1 MYLLDTDYIS
11 LIQRGSGDGRI
22 IFQRLIST
30 NSPLATTVITY
41 EEQMRG
47 WLDLIARA
55 TKFEAQVRGYQ
66 LLHQHTLNYQKVIIA
81 PFDAPAIATY
91 RQLRKTYP
99 RLGKMDLKIAAIGIT
114 QEATLLTRNQRD
126 FGQITTMRS
135 EDWLTRSP

>member
-11 LIQRGSGDGRI
+11 LIQRGSSDGRI

-55 TKFEAQVRGYQ
+55 TKFDAQVRGYQ

-91 RQLRKTYP
+91 QQLRKTYP

-126 FGQITTMRS
+126 FGQITTLRS